1 MKLLAR
7 LLSLIVVVSI
17 TTLLMNCGSSGG
29 EGKSEEET
37 QLDKL
42 KGTWNLSS
50 ASLDGTPRTD
60 FVDVTMTITGTY
72 AKAGTYS
79 YSFTGTFPDPSPWP
93 IKEPGTFKFDPDN
106 ISTKLIRGGDNITMD
121 YTVSG
126 SSMSMTFSCT
136 GCNYPGG
143 AAGGRVGEVNGEWVF
158 SFTK

>member
-7 LLSLIVVVSI
+7 LLSLIVVTSI
-17 TTLLMNCGSSGG
+17 AALLMNCDSGGG

-37 QLDKL
+37 QLDLL

-50 ASLDGTPRTD
+50 ASLDGANRTD

-72 AKAGTYS
+72 SKAGTYS
-79 YSFTGTFPDPSPWP
+79 YSFTGTFPEPSPWP
-93 IKEPGTFKFDPDN
+93 IKSPGTFKFDPDN
-106 ISTKLIRGGDNITMD
+106 ITTKLIRGGDNIIMD
-121 YTVSG
+121 YVVS
-126 SSMSMTFSCT
+126 SSSLSLTFTCAS
-136 GCNYPGG
+136 CNYPGG

>member
-7 LLSLIVVVSI
+7 LLSLIVVLSI
-17 TTLLMNCGSSGG
+17 TTLLMNCGSSSG

-42 KGTWNLSS
+42 KGIWNLAS

-60 FVDVTMTITGTY
+60 FEDVTMTITGTY

-79 YSFTGTFPDPSPWP
+79 YSFTGNFPEPSPWP
-93 IKEPGTFKFDPDN
+93 IKTPGTFKFDQNN
-106 ISTKLIRGGDNITMD
+106 ISTKLIRGGDNIVMD

-126 SSMSMTFSCT
+126 SSMSLSFTCAT
-136 GCNYPGG
+136 CNYPGG
-143 AAGGRVGEVNGEWVF
+143 AASGRVGEVNGEWVF